1 MSDAIVEYAGLTKQ
15 AASLVERHRKS
26 SNETKSDILVRILSA
41 PGAPTEQVSPNHPNF
56 DLGQGANLRVGEKV
70 FLFLS
75 EEAKKARR
83 AHAIADV
90 KSDGFY
96 LLGSKIEPSKGSV
109 LQPAMHL
116 IQEKLGHR
124 NERGEI
130 ISLSAWR
137 QWNVE
142 RGGKLVPVL
151 ELKDPALARKRGRAV
166 SHISDK
172 TAEELG
178 F

>member
-15 AASLVERHRKS
+15 AASLVEAHRKS
-26 SNETKSDILVRILSA
+26 PNETKSDILVRLLSA
-41 PGAPTEQVSPNHPNF
+41 SGPPAADHAGSEF
-56 DLGQGANLRVGEKV
+56 DLGQGAKLRAGEKI

-83 AHAIADV
+83 AHAIAEV

-96 LLGSKIEPSKGSV
+96 LLGNKIEPSKGSV

-124 NERGEI
+124 NEKGEI

-137 QWNVE
+137 QWHVE